1 MFANHQSFRR
11 PHSNNGSNSHKRH
24 RNHTQN
30 ISNHLSNNNNN
41 NNSNTMMQAFFGFPD
56 LNEFGMGST
65 SGFTSFASFSGSGN
79 PGVVKSTSKS
89 TKVINGKKY
98 VTTKIIENGVETVTT
113 AEDGVLKSKTGKF
126 WHFFKINIL

>member
-30 ISNHLSNNNNN
+30 ISNHHLSNSNNNN

-56 LNEFGMGST
+56 LNDFGMGST

-113 AEDGVLKSKTGKF
+113 EEDGVLKSKTGKF
-126 WHFFKINIL
+126 VILVLK